1 MASER
6 TKELYKVLLG
16 KGYPKEFCA
25 EVSYKN
31 MNTDYTAT
39 RMLGYLYRVTEP
51 RVEDLIDEMLAILTD
66 RNELIR
72 KKEAEQAQAAVSEL
86 YRNGL

>member
-1 MASER
+1 M
-6 TKELYKVLLG
+6 
-16 KGYPKEFCA
+16 
-25 EVSYKN
+25 
-31 MNTDYTAT
+31 
-39 RMLGYLYRVTEP
+39 
-51 RVEDLIDEMLAILTD
+51 EDLIDEMLAILTD